1 MGCPPPGLSARC
13 RRPSPSTCGTSR
25 GVRCAAEQVA
35 IVSGV
40 QQALE
45 LVARVVLNPGDTVCM
60 ENPGYP
66 GAALAF
72 EAAGA
77 RMRLGRR
84 G

>member
-1 MGCPPPGLSARC
+1 MGCPPQGYPPLQEAVAEYL
-13 RRPSPSTCGTSR
+13 GTSR

-45 LVARVVLNPGDTVCM
+45 LVGRVVLNRATGLH
-60 ENPGYP
+60 GKS
-66 GAALAF
+66 GISRRR
-72 EAAGA
+72 A
-77 RMRLGRR
+77 RVRGGGSANALGRR